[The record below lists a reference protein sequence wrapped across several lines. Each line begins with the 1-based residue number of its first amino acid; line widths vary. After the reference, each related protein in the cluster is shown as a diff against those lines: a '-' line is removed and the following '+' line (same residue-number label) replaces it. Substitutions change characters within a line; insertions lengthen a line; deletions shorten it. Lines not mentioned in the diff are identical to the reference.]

1 MTDMTDVCQPNV
13 SEQVALY
20 EATDG
25 REGGALGGR
34 TVVVLTTN
42 GAKSGNN
49 SKNPVMRIKSGAT
62 HVAVASNGGGPA
74 TLRSTTT
81 VAHPK
86 YRCATARRCIDFAPE
101 KCTVRKS
108 RTGGWPPN
116 ASGRIS
122 RSSASTPATARFR

>member
-34 TVVVLTTN
+34 TVVVLTTI

-62 HVAVASNGGGPA
+62 HVAVASNGGGQQPC
-74 TLRSTTT
+74 
-81 VAHPK
+81 VVPQPCAHPK
-86 YRCATARRCIDFAPE
+86 YCCTTARRCIDFAPE

-116 ASGRIS
+116 ASGRTS